1 MTTITEDYCSY
12 EVAKLL
18 KEKGFNEPCDNYY
31 DKKGSEKQEPQELTW
46 NEIMY
51 SYNEFL
57 KAPTHQMAMKWL
69 REVHGLIISI
79 EFQIICPTWKWRIY
93 IKSSNDKH
101 TDFRHYNKY
110 EDAVEKALKYTV
122 ENLI

>member
-1 MTTITEDYCSY
+1 MINEDYCSY

-18 KEKGFNEPCDNYY
+18 KEKGFDIPLNYFY
-31 DKKGSEKQEPQELTW
+31 NSDGRRCYAT
-46 NEIMY
+46 
-51 SYNEFL
+51 SYNWNQTIGDFQDYSC
-57 KAPTHQMAMKWL
+57 PTHQMVMKWL

-79 EFQIICPTWKWRIY
+79 EFQITCPTWKWRIY

-110 EDAVEKALKYTV
+110 EDAVESAIKYSLK
-122 ENLI
+122 NLL